1 MFLLL
6 SRLLSHFFDDAKV
19 KVGDARAFYDLYGLE
34 FDRFF
39 SYGIEQPDT
48 VTEQE
53 RHEVDVDFVEQ
64 ASLETLLHNSRTGNR
79 DVLATQNC
87 CRAAL
92 RCLACLML
100 TRFFTS

>member
-1 MFLLL
+1 M
-6 SRLLSHFFDDAKV
+6 
-19 KVGDARAFYDLYGLE
+19 KVGDARAFYDLHGLE
-34 FDRFF
+34 FGGFLSF
-39 SYGIEQPDT
+39 EVEQPDT

-53 RHEVDVDFVEQ
+53 RHEVNVDFVEQ

-92 RCLACLML
+92 HCLRLLDAHPLL
-100 TRFFTS
+100 YLLKVQNTVQAL